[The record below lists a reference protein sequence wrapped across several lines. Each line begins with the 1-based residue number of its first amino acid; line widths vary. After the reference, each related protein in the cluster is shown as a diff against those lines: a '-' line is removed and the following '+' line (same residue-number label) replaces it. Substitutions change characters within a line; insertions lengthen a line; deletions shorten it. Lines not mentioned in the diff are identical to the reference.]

1 MRISD
6 WSSDV
11 CSSDLLQVEF
21 AYGRDVRAVDVF
33 EAVLAPVLLLFAGP
47 AAVLLAVL
55 SKAVSQHR
63 LGIARTKATFNVAQ
77 WAAAVG
83 VASLVY
89 RSPAGGDAGDPSPLQ
104 SLGIPP
110 LAFALVNELAMAA
123 LLRV

>member
-89 RSPAGGDAGDPSPLQ
+89 RSLVGGDAGDRKSTRLNSSQ
-104 SLGIPP
+104 
-110 LAFALVNELAMAA
+110 
-123 LLRV
+123 